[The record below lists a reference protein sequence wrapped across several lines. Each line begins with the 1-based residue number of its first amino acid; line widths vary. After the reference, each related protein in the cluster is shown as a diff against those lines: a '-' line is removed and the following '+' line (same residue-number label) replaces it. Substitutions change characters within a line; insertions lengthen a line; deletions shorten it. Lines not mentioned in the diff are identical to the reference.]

1 MQATEIILG
10 NLQRAADLIHSRGSG
25 GSGLGMHIVFNLV
38 TQQLKVRGRCE
49 ALLVSAARLI
59 FKLMALLF

>member
-25 GSGLGMHIVFNLV
+25 GLGVHIVFNLV
-38 TQQLKVRGRCE
+38 TQQLKGEGTLRSTPGIGCQVDLSFPC
-49 ALLVSAARLI
+49 SS
-59 FKLMALLF
+59 